1 MLDARCWMLAR
12 TRIRSS
18 FQYPV
23 SGIQYPP
30 IHAPM
35 PLLALKHDA
44 RRSRRA
50 AAGPTAE
57 GAGPAK
63 HAPRPGR
70 ARWLRAARE
79 AGLFLALVGAV
90 AVLCARAY
98 GFTTASNVTKLL
110 VDVALVAIAGTGLTL
125 VVVRGGV
132 DVSVGSMLALAAAC
146 SMLAVRG
153 GAPAVAGL
161 AIAVGVGLALGALNG
176 AVTAFTRV
184 PSVVVTL
191 GALVLYRWLFLA
203 VLGGEPIDGVPA
215 GVRALAAAEVLGVQA
230 IVWIAIAVVAAAA
243 TFLRWTAVGRRLR
256 GVGDCPRAL
265 SVLAFA
271 VCGATVGL
279 AAFLWAGEYNAVE
292 TSLGRGFELQVIAA
306 VLLGGASLR
315 GGTGSVLGTARG
327 ALLVGVLY
335 NGMELLDVPGAWR
348 AAVFGSL
355 LVIALLVN
363 EWLRWLTRRREG

>member
-1 MLDARCWMLAR
+1 MNDLEHITECSW
-12 TRIRSS
+12 
-18 FQYPV
+18 
-23 SGIQYPP
+23 G
-30 IHAPM
+30 
-35 PLLALKHDA
+35 
-44 RRSRRA
+44 
-50 AAGPTAE
+50 G
-57 GAGPAK
+57 GA
-63 HAPRPGR
+63 APR
-70 ARWLRAARE
+70 RWLRAARE
-79 AGLFLALVGAV
+79 AGLLLALVGAV

-98 GFTTASNVTKLL
+98 GFTTANNVTKLL
-110 VDVALVAIAGTGLTL
+110 VDVALVAVAGTGLTL

-132 DVSVGSMLALAAAC
+132 DVSVGSMLALASAC
-146 SMLAVRG
+146 SVLAVRG

-191 GALVLYRWLFLA
+191 GALVSVVVTLGALVLYRWLFLA

-215 GVRALAAAEVLGVQA
+215 GVRALAGAEVLGVQA
-230 IVWIAIAVVAAAA
+230 IVWIAIMVVAAAA
-243 TFLRWTAVGRRLR
+243 AFLRWTAVGRRLR
-256 GVGDCPRAL
+256 GVGERSRAR

-271 VCGATVGL
+271 LCGATVGL

-292 TSLGRGFELQVIAA
+292 TGLGRGFELQVIAA
-306 VLLGGASLR
+306 VLLGGATLR

-335 NGMELLDVPGAWR
+335 NGMELLDVPGAWQ

-355 LVIALLVN
+355 LVITLLVN
-363 EWLRWLTRRREG
+363 EWLRWLTRRPER